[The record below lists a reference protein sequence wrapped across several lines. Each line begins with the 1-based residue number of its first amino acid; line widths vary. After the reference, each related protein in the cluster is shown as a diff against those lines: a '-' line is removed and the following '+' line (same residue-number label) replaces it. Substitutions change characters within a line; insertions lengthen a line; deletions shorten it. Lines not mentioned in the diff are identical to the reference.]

1 MQDIE
6 RIFIEHE
13 NVLKKTK
20 ETCKSEIFNISKN
33 IAKAIASGSTLFFC
47 GNGGSAADSQHLAAE
62 FVGRFKKDRE
72 PLRSIAL
79 KIRYINFDMHIQ

>member
-33 IAKAIASGSTLFFC
+33 IAKAIASGSTLFF
-47 GNGGSAADSQHLAAE
+47 AE
-62 FVGRFKKDRE
+62 MEAV
-72 PLRSIAL
+72 LLIVSIWQQNL
-79 KIRYINFDMHIQ
+79 